1 MIVTAKDNKVVL
13 EPVFQITRSA
23 VVMQI
28 TEGVPK
34 IKQKIAYLM
43 SNSVQAFFL
52 DVERVNRGI
61 SQICTQTVEERESSR
76 KLSGGG
82 EARSGRDMV

>member
-13 EPVFQITRSA
+13 EPVFQITRSV

-34 IKQKIAYLM
+34 IKQK
-43 SNSVQAFFL
+43 NSL
-52 DVERVNRGI
+52 PDVEQRTGI
-61 SQICTQTVEERESSR
+61 LLGCG
-76 KLSGGG
+76 KG
-82 EARSGRDMV
+82 E